1 MKHMIK
7 LVALAAALSAQ
18 AASAA
23 TFNLSLRADDG
34 SRWYEYGSDAYAELG
49 TEHPNG
55 GDGFYFIGLTDPAD
69 AGKPLGT
76 GVEVFP
82 NANNFLNIG
91 SVTYDN
97 VSGNVTGLTLDF
109 DNYIADDDAVVNT
122 GYTTTLSGVSGSV
135 VRAGA
140 GGAVSAINL
149 TSNITFTYVTGFGN
163 FAYTGTL
170 AFNGTTFVLDV
181 DDTLTTPLGES
192 RYRWDVTG
200 GIQGLAAPVPE
211 PSTYALM
218 MAGLLTVGAIARR
231 RRSI

>member
-23 TFNLSLRADDG
+23 SFGLTLRADDG
-34 SRWYEYGSDAYAELG
+34 SRWYEYGSDVYAELG
-49 TEHPNG
+49 STHPGG
-55 GDGFYFIGLTDPAD
+55 GDGFYLIGSGTPI
-69 AGKPLGT
+69 GT
-76 GVEVFP
+76 GAEVFP

-97 VSGNVTGLTLDF
+97 VTGNVTGLTLDF

-122 GYTTTLSGVSGSV
+122 GYTTTLSGISGSV

-149 TSNITFTYVTGFGN
+149 TSNVTFTYVTGFGN
-163 FAYTGTL
+163 FAYNGTL
-170 AFNGTTFVLDV
+170 VFNGTGFVLDV
-181 DDTLTTPLGES
+181 DDTATTPLGES

-200 GIQGLAAPVPE
+200 TIQGLAAPVPE

-231 RRSI
+231 RRAI